1 MAVQLSTILKKLH
14 QAVEDLQSLHASG
27 ASSLVIQKQA
37 SIVRVYS
44 ELIEE
49 SSSIDDDVK
58 ATGVK
63 PQVTQTQQPRYT
75 QVPVTQSIPSTNQQ
89 IEGNLLDF

>member
-14 QAVEDLQSLHASG
+14 QAVDDLQSLHASG
-27 ASSLVIQKQA
+27 ASSLAIQKQA

-49 SSSIDDDVK
+49 SSSSDDTVEATAVK
-58 ATGVK
+58 S
-63 PQVTQTQQPRYT
+63 QVAQQPRYT
-75 QVPVTQSIPSTNQQ
+75 QVPVSQPGPSANQQ